1 MLTGLDLLFLEVNN
15 LEESLSFYHDDLG
28 FEIQSNSPAADPPIA
43 CVRAGQLR
51 INLVQQTETMLK
63 RGRGVHFVFGVDD
76 VDELHQKLTSR
87 EISVTEPR
95 DEGWGGRFVSVQ
107 DPEGYRL
114 FFVTWERENEFS
126 AH

>member
-28 FEIQSNSPAADPPIA
+28 FEIQSNNPGADPPIA
-43 CVRAGQLR
+43 CVRAGELR
-51 INLVQQTETMLK
+51 INLVQQAEPMLK

-87 EISVTEPR
+87 EIAVTAPK
-95 DEGWGGRFVSVQ
+95 DEGW
-107 DPEGYRL
+107 
-114 FFVTWERENEFS
+114 
-126 AH
+126 